1 MQLGEDM
8 TQIGLSLSQKFAR
21 ESADALADME
31 ATGAGHALEDVR
43 IYFLVMKKYHQ
54 GRSERPAMLQPKTML

>member
-1 MQLGEDM
+1 M

-43 IYFLVMKKYHQ
+43 VYFLQMEKYRHGQ
-54 GRSERPAMLQPKTML
+54 SERPAMLQPKTMH